1 MCSYNAVDGV
11 PACVNSE
18 LMRGV
23 LRDNWGFDGG
33 LVSDCGALADVM
45 KTHKYAKNGTITVAE
60 TLAAGMDMNCGN
72 VISKENVAAA
82 LADGS
87 ISESRLRKSLERL
100 FTIRLR
106 LGEFDPPATQPYR
119 DINQF
124 GPEQIHQHSHSQLAY
139 EAAVQVCRWCV
150 CRSPCLSTNVLSLL
164 LEYCTLEKSKR
175 NAPTVVLTSEQ
186 DDRASWT
193 TG

>member
-23 LRDNWGFDGG
+23 LRDNWGFEGG

-45 KTHKYAKNGTITVAE
+45 KTHKYAKNGTATVAE

-87 ISESRLRKSLERL
+87 VAESRLRKSLERL

-106 LGEFDPPATQPYR
+106 LGEFDPPAGQP
-119 DINQF
+119 
-124 GPEQIHQHSHSQLAY
+124 
-139 EAAVQVCRWCV
+139 
-150 CRSPCLSTNVLSLL
+150 
-164 LEYCTLEKSKR
+164 
-175 NAPTVVLTSEQ
+175 
-186 DDRASWT
+186 
-193 TG
+193 